1 MLKYKFKNKNTELQT
16 QNSLA
21 LIREQ
26 RAGLPQ
32 LIWIIVFLILFAGFP
47 KNVFSQTYSCN
58 IQIKNQPNNQII
70 LCAIKEDKFS
80 PIDSTQSVNGIMQF
94 QIPANSA
101 PVIYR
106 LILGQTTYAKVMNEP
121 PQQLDFIFNKE
132 NVVLETDFKAPDDS
146 LKVIQSEENKVWFE
160 FLKKEKQLQEELKL
174 AALELD
180 YDRKLGTENSGLI
193 TKMQIGI
200 RITRYNQLQKQR
212 DSIIS
217 ETTKK
222 YPNLFAA
229 RLIQMYREPFLDGN
243 LSAQERNE
251 IFKKEYF
258 TQLDFSDEGLM
269 SSSVYTDKVFK
280 YLMSYA
286 QRGLTREQQEQ
297 EFMIAVDE
305 IVKSIHGV
313 TSSHPVNNQVYEY
326 ILDYLVRGFEKLNL
340 DNLIAYIAE
349 NYSGTTCQT
358 DELTTLERKL
368 GAQNMK
374 MGTIVQDFT
383 LNDINGD
390 TVTLSDIVK
399 EKNLILFWASWCP
412 HCEEM
417 LPQIKQW
424 QKQVENPKLEIISIS
439 LDTSETAWKNK
450 VFEKGIESWYNLSDL
465 KEWEGKVAID
475 YNVYATPTLFLV
487 DSELKILAKP
497 VTFGELIK
505 AF

>member
-1 MLKYKFKNKNTELQT
+1 
-16 QNSLA
+16 
-21 LIREQ
+21 
-26 RAGLPQ
+26 
-32 LIWIIVFLILFAGFP
+32 
-47 KNVFSQTYSCN
+47 
-58 IQIKNQPNNQII
+58 
-70 LCAIKEDKFS
+70 
-80 PIDSTQSVNGIMQF
+80 
-94 QIPANSA
+94 
-101 PVIYR
+101 
-106 LILGQTTYAKVMNEP
+106 
-121 PQQLDFIFNKE
+121 
-132 NVVLETDFKAPDDS
+132 
-146 LKVIQSEENKVWFE
+146 
-160 FLKKEKQLQEELKL
+160 
-174 AALELD
+174 LELD

>member
-1 MLKYKFKNKNTELQT
+1 
-16 QNSLA
+16 
-21 LIREQ
+21 
-26 RAGLPQ
+26 
-32 LIWIIVFLILFAGFP
+32 
-47 KNVFSQTYSCN
+47 
-58 IQIKNQPNNQII
+58 
-70 LCAIKEDKFS
+70 
-80 PIDSTQSVNGIMQF
+80 
-94 QIPANSA
+94 
-101 PVIYR
+101 
-106 LILGQTTYAKVMNEP
+106 
-121 PQQLDFIFNKE
+121 
-132 NVVLETDFKAPDDS
+132 
-146 LKVIQSEENKVWFE
+146 
-160 FLKKEKQLQEELKL
+160 
-174 AALELD
+174 
-180 YDRKLGTENSGLI
+180 
-193 TKMQIGI
+193 
-200 RITRYNQLQKQR
+200 
-212 DSIIS
+212 
-217 ETTKK
+217 
-222 YPNLFAA
+222 
-229 RLIQMYREPFLDGN
+229 
-243 LSAQERNE
+243 
-251 IFKKEYF
+251 
-258 TQLDFSDEGLM
+258 M